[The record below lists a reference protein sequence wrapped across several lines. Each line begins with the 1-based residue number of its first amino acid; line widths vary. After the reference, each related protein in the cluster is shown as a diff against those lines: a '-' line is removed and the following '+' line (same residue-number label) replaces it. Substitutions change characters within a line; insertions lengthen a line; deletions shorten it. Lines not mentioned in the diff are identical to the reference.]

1 MYHADSDILS
11 IVIGILTLVFGACS
25 SFAGKKKKRAKTK
38 EEHRVESGEVEMH
51 DTQTPI
57 EGERTTVDNPWEF
70 VSAEKCAM
78 ESQSLVAT
86 PPEEHSAEIPAE
98 PEGQEGK
105 CAEEL
110 PDLKKRVKK
119 SPKELILF
127 SELMKPK
134 YKEF

>member
-38 EEHRVESGEVEMH
+38 EEHRAESGEVEMH

-78 ESQSLVAT
+78 ESQSLGCNPSGRAFCRDSCGAGRAGGEMCGGAAG
-86 PPEEHSAEIPAE
+86 P
-98 PEGQEGK
+98 
-105 CAEEL
+105 
-110 PDLKKRVKK
+110 
-119 SPKELILF
+119 
-127 SELMKPK
+127 
-134 YKEF
+134 